1 MRIKFKNILSEENE
15 KSNFSIIDRKVIK
28 FLHSVYVD
36 KYGNVDPLT
45 KIMGDKY
52 YGYEIQNL
60 LFESLINTL
69 KLNKDDHY
77 TLSRFMAIFIL
88 NFKESGDY
96 NQSDFNDGLSDKTD
110 EEKAVSKL
118 VNIYPF
124 WIIPSPYP
132 IDKGFKYNAYKRI
145 YAPANFARLKF
156 DNTHRFLVYSDEN
169 DVNSGELMKFDA
181 ASIVNREISNDI
193 NKLYIGEFSATRNAE
208 NLDDY
213 VTTKDYSYKIGYDVL
228 PRYEKRLLDSLYE
241 ESIEYRIAQ
250 YYEPNDIIQTLINI
264 GKDDEYIELEE
275 LYEDY
280 IEELKL
286 LESEIKKVKIALH
299 KLYKEQGNISNKFDN
314 YENNNDNVS
323 DIESEIYELKYELDE
338 LTKDYEEKRY
348 DYNDIINKYELYSGD
363 HLKEVVREYVVK
375 NSSKS
380 KIEEIASYLSLS
392 EYGWGGRG
400 LSILLEKIPSLE
412 FNTYLFV
419 KESTTFGFQIERI
432 MKGSLKEIE
441 YGGNKYYILLR
452 DFRDDRMK
460 IDEYEE

>member
-1 MRIKFKNILSEENE
+1 MRFRFSDILSEENK

-28 FLHSVYVD
+28 FLHTTYVD

-45 KIMGDKY
+45 KIMNDKY

-60 LFESLINTL
+60 LYTSLIDTL

-88 NFKESGDY
+88 NFKENGDY
-96 NQSDFNDGLSDKTD
+96 NQIDFNDGLSDKTD

-169 DVNSGELMKFDA
+169 DINSGELMKFDA
-181 ASIVNREISNDI
+181 SSIVEREISKNI
-193 NKLYIGEFSATRNAE
+193 NALYIGEFSANRNAE

-213 VTTKDYSYKIGYDVL
+213 VTTKDSSNKIGYDVL

-264 GKDDEYIELEE
+264 GKEDEYIDLEE
-275 LYEDY
+275 SYEDA
-280 IEELKL
+280 IEV
-286 LESEIKKVKIALH
+286 LESLESDLKKIKIRLQ
-299 KLYKEQGNISNKFDN
+299 KLYKERGNTSIEVDN
-314 YENNNDNVS
+314 YKNNTDNVS
-323 DIESEIYELKYELDE
+323 DVDSEIYELEYQLDE
-338 LTKDYEEKRY
+338 LTKEYEEKVY
-348 DYNDIINKYELYSGD
+348 DYSDIIDKYESYSGD
-363 HLKEVVREYVVK
+363 HLKEVVREYVVG

-419 KESTTFGFQIERI
+419 KDSTTFGFQIERI
-432 MKGSLKEIE
+432 MKGSLKEVE
-441 YGGNKYYILLR
+441 YDGNKYYILLR

-460 IDEYEE
+460 IEDYGE